1 MISATPNGL
10 PEKIQRLKK
19 RLQLPLP
26 GETIRATML
35 PLPESGDE
43 INRPALRD
51 DHRKAAV
58 LFLLYP
64 VITSDSTD
72 KPAQTSENL
81 HLVFIQRPDYDGTH
95 SGQISLPGGRHE
107 GDETLEQTALRES
120 FEEVGVDP
128 QQVTIL
134 GELDPMNVFASNH
147 NVYPFIGYCPSRP
160 KFVPCQQEVAAI
172 IEAPIATL
180 LKPTSRLT
188 ELRDL
193 KRWGPTHVPF
203 YSVDDHKIWGATAIM
218 LAEFLHL
225 LTECFNE

>member
-1 MISATPNGL
+1 MCAQTSSDL
-10 PEKIQRLKK
+10 PDNIRRLQQ

-26 GETIRATML
+26 GEAARKTML

-64 VITSDSTD
+64 VGPSTVAGDSGD
-72 KPAQTSENL
+72 DQQNL

-107 GDETLEQTALRES
+107 ADETLEQTALRES

-134 GELDPMNVFASNH
+134 GELEPMNVFASNH
-147 NVYPFIGYCPSRP
+147 NVYPFIGYCPTRP
-160 KFVPCQQEVAAI
+160 NFVPCQQEVAAI
-172 IEAPIATL
+172 IEAPIKTL

-218 LAEFLHL
+218 LAECLQL
-225 LTECFNE
+225 LKECFDE